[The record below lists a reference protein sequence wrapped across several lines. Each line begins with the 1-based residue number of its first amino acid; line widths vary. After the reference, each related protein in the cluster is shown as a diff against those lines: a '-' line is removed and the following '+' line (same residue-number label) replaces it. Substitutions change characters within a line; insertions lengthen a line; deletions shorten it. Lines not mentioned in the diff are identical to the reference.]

1 MPRVKSGIAMVNI
14 SKIGRGKGIR
24 YRPSKAILDVE
35 VAELLGFH
43 AGDGYISC
51 GVWGI
56 RVNLRDEKMAQQ
68 IVVLVRNVLGVE
80 PCVSTRQNTFEIRS
94 GQRQAVR
101 FFSSYGFVEGKK
113 AYDVQAPSQI
123 LHSDNAEVVKAFLRG
138 LFSADGS
145 FSFRNSDCSCRVD
158 LTIRS
163 KPLRDDFVELS
174 SRIGYSFNI
183 CDAMRV
189 KKGFTEK
196 SAGAFFNA
204 NLTSTKCVLGWMNDV
219 GTLCDSH
226 LNKFKIWQATG
237 KHVH

>member
-1 MPRVKSGIAMVNI
+1 MALVNI
-14 SKIGRGKGIR
+14 SKMGRGKGIC
-24 YRPSKAILDVE
+24 YKPPKTILDVE
-35 VAELLGFH
+35 VAELLGLH

-56 RVNLRDEKMAQQ
+56 LCNIRDEKMAQR

-101 FFSSYGFVEGKK
+101 FFNNYGFVEGKK
-113 AYDVQAPSQI
+113 AYDVRAPSQI
-123 LHSDNAEVVKAFLRG
+123 MHTDNGEIVKAFLRG
-138 LFSADGS
+138 LFSSDGS
-145 FSFRNSDCSCRVD
+145 FSFRKSDLSCRVD

-163 KPLRDDFVELS
+163 KLLRDEFVELS
-174 SRIGYSFNI
+174 SRIGFSFNL

-189 KKGFTEK
+189 KKGFTER
-196 SAGAFFNA
+196 SAGAFFNS
-204 NLTSTKCVLGWMNDV
+204 NLTSKKCVLKWMNDV

-226 LNKFKIWQATG
+226 LKKLKIWQATG
-237 KHVH
+237 KYAH